1 MAGKHMFFAGFTN
14 SEVNWSNSPGTGL
27 RLFIKTDSNGNV
39 LEGEGMTIDTPNNTT
54 WTGNGSPQVDGLPP
68 AATAIAVE
76 NNSALQF
83 FPLANVGG
91 TTRNISDSNYP
102 GGLFYSIGA
111 LDVDIFTSG
120 TPPKSLEDMD
130 FSNAVGGGFFN
141 VGSTLQN
148 LRPGNQ
154 VNSTDIYNLCCPT
167 NQFRGET
174 VPDSHGTRAIYNIAT
189 GNLAEFFLTALD
201 KATQNSTVWG
211 RPRVLSGYSN
221 LTTSD
226 TDEKVAACL
235 LGCGYG
241 LMKDGDPTFVDLSA

>member
-1 MAGKHMFFAGFTN
+1 MAGKHMFFAGFSN
-14 SEVNWSNSPGTGL
+14 QEVNWSNSPGTGF
-27 RLFIKTDSNGNV
+27 RIFIKTDSNGAV

-68 AATAIAVE
+68 AATAISVE
-76 NNSALQF
+76 NSTALSF

-91 TTRNISDSNYP
+91 TTRDITDSNYP

-111 LDVDIFTSG
+111 LDTDIFTSG
-120 TPPKSLEDMD
+120 TPPKSLADMD
-130 FSNAVGGGFFN
+130 FSNAVSGGFFN
-141 VGSTLQN
+141 VGSTIQN

-174 VPDSHGTRAIYNIAT
+174 VPDSHGTRAIYNIAQ

-201 KATQNSTVWG
+201 NAVQNSTVWG

-221 LTTSD
+221 LSTSD
-226 TDEKVAACL
+226 SDEKVAACL

-241 LMKDGDPTFVDLSA
+241 LMKNGDPTFVDLSA